1 MKKLL
6 TISVLA
12 LACLLLYSAAAPA
25 GGHWASGDIRALE
38 QKGFINANDYSN
50 PDDNATRAEF
60 INLFLSVVISPDAA
74 NIKGGL
80 FNSSEPITRADAIYT
95 IVTALKLDGEAEGFR
110 FSDVSPASTY
120 IYAAYDAGLIKGY
133 PGGSFNRSNH
143 LTKAECLT
151 IINRISDKIGEDEN
165 MNLETERKFLISADN
180 VPYDLSRA
188 QRYDITQTYINYSP
202 EARVR
207 NITNHGFWFAIKMP
221 KDAIG
226 LSRLE
231 LEFAIT
237 AEEYYHLYDNMAEH
251 TLQKTRYQFMQ
262 GEHSV
267 SVDIYDGDLKGLAV
281 SEIEFAN
288 VEAANQF
295 VPYDWYIEDITSD
308 SRYKNANLARYG
320 MPED

>member
-6 TISVLA
+6 TTGVLI
-12 LACLLLYSAAAPA
+12 LACLLLYSVATP
-25 GGHWASGDIRALE
+25 GEHWAEVDIRDLE
-38 QKGFINANDYSN
+38 QKGFINADDYSS

-60 INLFLSVVISPDAA
+60 LNLFLSVVISPDAA

-80 FNSSEPITRADAIYT
+80 FNSDQTITRSDAIYT
-95 IVTALKLDGEAEGFR
+95 IVTALKLEGEAGDFS
-110 FSDVSPASTY
+110 FSDVPPASTY
-120 IYAAYDAGLIKGY
+120 IYAAYQAGLIKGY
-133 PGGSFNRSNH
+133 PGGSFDRTKR

-151 IINRISDKIGEDEN
+151 IINRIADRIGGDEN

-180 VPYDLSRA
+180 VPYDLSLA
-188 QRYDITQTYINYSP
+188 TRYDITQTYINYSP

-221 KDAIG
+221 KDSIG

-231 LEFAIT
+231 LEFPIT
-237 AEEYYHLYDNMAEH
+237 AEEYYRLYDDIAEH

-267 SVDIYDGDLKGLAV
+267 AVDIYDGNLTGLAV
-281 SEIEFAN
+281 SEIEFPS

-295 VPYDWYIEDITSD
+295 VPYDWYIKDITSD
-308 SRYKNANLARYG
+308 NRYKNANLARYG